1 MSVCFSFISSFQ
13 DLKNKKP
20 QAKLYA
26 DTLKSTLETSV
37 DKASKNSLIYSLNK
51 YLCIYNI

>member
-13 DLKNKKP
+13 DLKNKKS

-26 DTLKSTLETSV
+26 DTLKSTLWTSV
-37 DKASKNSLIYSLNK
+37 DKASENSLIYSLSK